1 VALGKVTL
9 IDESRWPS
17 TERQGQYLQMSAYKE
32 YRNMFVMSAC
42 RGCGDKKRPR
52 GSASLAAQA
61 ICGTKAASQLR
72 NTKCLKKQRRRLSC
86 VANTPKPM

>member
-1 VALGKVTL
+1 VCLAKS
-9 IDESRWPS
+9 DESRWP
-17 TERQGQYLQMSAYKE
+17 ERQGQYLQMSSYKE
-32 YRNMFVMSAC
+32 YRNMFAITAW

-52 GSASLAAQA
+52 GSALKLMTLAAQA
-61 ICGTKAASQLR
+61 ICGTKAASQSR

>member
-1 VALGKVTL
+1 
-9 IDESRWPS
+9 
-17 TERQGQYLQMSAYKE
+17 
-32 YRNMFVMSAC
+32 MFVMSAW

-52 GSASLAAQA
+52 GSALKPMTLAAQA

-72 NTKCLKKQRRRLSC
+72 NTKCLKKQRRRPSC